1 MGDFNIDT
9 SEKSASSNRMSKQ
22 YYLNMLASH
31 GAEMLTNEA
40 TRVTLTTATVI
51 DHILT
56 NVTQYSVTP
65 GVIRYDLT
73 NHYPVF
79 VKACNYCN
87 NSRTRHAVKTY
98 RTFKL
103 ISSSLSSYHEKATEA
118 LCVGRIQTRL
128 GFAFVSKFSA

>member
-31 GAEMLTNEA
+31 GAEMLIDKA
-40 TRVTLTTATVI
+40 TRVTSTTAMVI

-56 NVTQYSVTP
+56 NVTKYSITP

-73 NHYPVF
+73 DHYP
-79 VKACNYCN
+79 
-87 NSRTRHAVKTY
+87 NSCK
-98 RTFKL
+98 
-103 ISSSLSSYHEKATEA
+103 SLQ
-118 LCVGRIQTRL
+118 LL
-128 GFAFVSKFSA
+128 